1 MPGLLAT
8 WIAAARASWLALP
21 VTKLSNVR
29 IGFRRERSCTVS
41 LGWAPPIG
49 CGWPGWDWCCGC
61 C

>member
-29 IGFRRERSCTVS
+29 IGFRRERSWTVS
-41 LGWAPPIG
+41 LGWWPGMPLGPPIG
-49 CGWPGWDWCCGC
+49 CCGWWG
-61 C
+61 